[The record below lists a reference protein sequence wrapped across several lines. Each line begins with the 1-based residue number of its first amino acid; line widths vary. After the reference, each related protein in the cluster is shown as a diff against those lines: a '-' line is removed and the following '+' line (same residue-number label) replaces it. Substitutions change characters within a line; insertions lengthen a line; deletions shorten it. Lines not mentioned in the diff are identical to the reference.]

1 MGLFNTLKDKAI
13 ANRQRIILPEGTEP
27 RTLQA
32 ANQVIADGIADI
44 ILIGNPE
51 KIAEAANDLGLTHIN
66 EASIID
72 PDDAQTTEKYAQSPA
87 EAVAMLTDYSCRMAD
102 QATARYKQLGEYLLV
117 KFLDGNVKKEKD
129 GKFLRNEYGM
139 PENPNFP
146 GYTPEY
152 YRSVVRSS
160 GDRLRVIQPEE

>member
-1 MGLFNTLKDKAI
+1 MTRVPHSYDVATADLYTLNWEA
-13 ANRQRIILPEGTEP
+13 AFWVNNWV
-27 RTLQA
+27 
-32 ANQVIADGIADI
+32 ANQAYNRYSLMIGDICAVRDSLENSYTAAQPDIERIA
-44 ILIGNPE
+44 
-51 KIAEAANDLGLTHIN
+51 
-66 EASIID
+66 
-72 PDDAQTTEKYAQSPA
+72 TEKYAQSPA